1 MKNKYLKLILIF
13 TILTTIAFGISLI
26 FFIMCFIPPLLRHN
40 TYSLTYIKPL
50 FYTFLG
56 IGFALNIVTGVTI
69 LAVNF
74 NYWDKTNRTIWGIL
88 VLLILFF
95 IGGFIFY
102 FKSLK
107 LIQNTNNINNNLEN

>member
-1 MKNKYLKLILIF
+1 MKNKYLNIILIF
-13 TILTTIAFGISLI
+13 TILTLTAFITSLI
-26 FFIMCFIPPLLRHN
+26 FFILCFIPDLIRHN
-40 TYSLTYIKPL
+40 SYSLTYIKPL